1 MSNTRDLSQRLRRPS
16 DRFVQYEGDDF
27 PSLSQSVG
35 RPNSTAAAP
44 SSTAVLHTTQQPA
57 RKGKSKTTNHDDL
70 LQPDELPPT
79 KRRKG
84 DVVSGCIL
92 DKPYESL
99 ATDQD
104 RLEWLFQAIEQLG
117 DTTDFRGD
125 PDYQDVGTLREV
137 FDELRG
143 DPHANDNEVP
153 PRQAAIHV
161 GPKVQIRP
169 GALKTLGVDHRGA
182 TTLVPTK
189 NMPRNAPVPPSQPKT
204 STTNKAP
211 SKPQAQAS
219 TAPQV
224 TKATS
229 SAKTAPSI
237 LQPTPAKAKASGSL
251 KVSRARFEELRKE
264 AQVNK
269 SRTNVATAGSSGSNA
284 TPKANVVDLHG
295 VASSDEEIEV
305 LDQNVKAPGG
315 AAVPAA
321 SDDDDGTEDQAATNA
336 KQPTKREQSQLSA
349 FDSEYSK
356 LVDWVLNQI
365 KLKLALEHGWPEV
378 TPVVANPPDTGDAT
392 VQGARMVL
400 DDWLTDLWPRAH
412 DELRSGK
419 PRLPI
424 ESQHVR
430 YIRKSLAPIRNHD
443 IRAACDGLVPA
454 YFGLHQSNPDH
465 IQKAKGLLLD
475 EAWLSSNLANDD
487 FRFQHDIIR
496 DAIHRAWFSHSKSL
510 GSKNLELFTPL
521 VPLPTIAY
529 TCSIVRQWIEYF
541 KQETNKGFEI
551 DANRG
556 AAYFRMYMK
565 MLNSFGSTNSTCVLN
580 AQLKISLHY
589 VKGNAKK
596 PHEQTPQMNIG
607 PDHARDEARLAELE
621 NLLGCS
627 VNVNQP
633 SQPHAKG
640 KNRAGPSRDA

>member
-1 MSNTRDLSQRLRRPS
+1 MFKTRDLSQRLRRPS

-35 RPNSTAAAP
+35 HPNSTAAAP
-44 SSTAVLHTTQQPA
+44 SSTAVLHTTQQP
-57 RKGKSKTTNHDDL
+57 RKNKSKTANQDDIA
-70 LQPDELPPT
+70 QPDELPPA

-84 DVVSGCIL
+84 DVVSGCVL
-92 DKPYESL
+92 DKQYESL
-99 ATDQD
+99 ATDEE

-117 DTTDFRGD
+117 DTTDFRSD
-125 PDYQDVGTLREV
+125 PEYQDVGIVREI
-137 FDELRG
+137 FEELRG
-143 DPHANDNEVP
+143 DPRANDDEDP
-153 PRQAAIHV
+153 PRQVAVHV

-169 GALKTLGVDHRGA
+169 GAQKALGIDHRGA
-182 TTLVPTK
+182 TRLIQA
-189 NMPRNAPVPPSQPKT
+189 NNSPRNAPVPPSQPKT
-204 STTNKAP
+204 STTNKTP
-211 SKPQAQAS
+211 SKLPTQAS
-219 TAPQV
+219 TAPQK
-224 TKATS
+224 TKESS
-229 SAKTAPSI
+229 SAKTAPSTS
-237 LQPTPAKAKASGSL
+237 QPTPAKTKASGSL
-251 KVSRARFEELRKE
+251 KISRARFEELRKE
-264 AQVNK
+264 AKVNK
-269 SRTNVATAGSSGSNA
+269 SRTDTATAGSSGSKT
-284 TPKANVVDLHG
+284 TPQANVVGLN

-315 AAVPAA
+315 AVVVAA
-321 SDDDDGTEDQAATNA
+321 SDDNNGNEDQAATNA

-349 FDSEYSK
+349 FSTEYTEM
-356 LVDWVLNQI
+356 VDWVVNQI
-365 KLKLALEHGWPEV
+365 RLKLPLEHGWPKV
-378 TPVVANPPDTGDAT
+378 TPVVTNPAGTGDAT
-392 VQGARMVL
+392 IEGARMVL
-400 DDWLTDLWPRAH
+400 DDWLVDLWARGH
-412 DELRSGK
+412 DELRSER

-424 ESQHVR
+424 ESQHIR

-496 DAIHRAWFSHSKSL
+496 DAIHRAWFSHRKSL
-510 GSKNLELFTPL
+510 GSKNLELFTLL

-541 KQETNKGFEI
+541 EQDTNKGFEL

-565 MLNSFGSTNSTCVLN
+565 MLNDFGTTNSTCVLN

-589 VKGNAKK
+589 VKGNTKK
-596 PHEQTPQMNIG
+596 QHEQTPQMNIG
-607 PDHARDEARLAELE
+607 PDHAPDQARLRELE
-621 NLLGCS
+621 NLLGGA
-627 VNVNQP
+627 VNVNQL

-640 KNRAGPSRDA
+640 KGRAGPSNDDD